1 MAPKAKKQPNEN
13 LKQEHVLQAVIIA
26 DTFNVRFGPVTLKK
40 PRALLPLVNVPLID
54 YTLEALAASQVQEVF
69 VFCCHLGEQIR
80 EHIRNSKWQDGRSSS
95 MTITTLLS
103 DSCISVGDALR
114 EIDAKSLIR
123 SDFLLITGN
132 LVANVNLSQV
142 VEEHK
147 QRTQGKDKSSVM
159 TLMFKTAQPGH
170 RARCRED
177 EMFLLEEG
185 LSKRLLYFQK
195 SQDQRKFPIPKD
207 IMLDHEDVIVHNN
220 LMDCH
225 VCVCSPVVPTLFT
238 DNFDYQTVHSFV
250 KGILINEEIMGNKI
264 HMSIIQDKYAARVS
278 NLQTYDAISK
288 DVICRWTKPLVPDMF
303 ASGHQKR
310 IKNGRHNVYCSEGVT
325 LLRGSTLGNNVVVG
339 GGTFIGSGT
348 VISQSVIGQNCQIG
362 ENVRIHNSYLF
373 DNVVIESNC
382 EVDMSLLCSGVRVL
396 ERVRIGKGCVLAW
409 ETVVGPDVKLADGT
423 QLMSEPQV
431 DEFDDLDMSF
441 EGDDKPQSDAAN
453 SRKVEESMDT
463 ASYGAKCQ
471 AYLYKPAV
479 ESDSDEEEEIEEE
492 ESWWLYAAD
501 LRDDQLDESD
511 DSSEEGEDD
520 EDDDEEGAEGAGE
533 FALDSDDDDE
543 DGEDNVDSSLGFN
556 PKACLLK
563 VDADF
568 YKELVATLAR
578 ADSEKIKEEN
588 VILEINSLK
597 HAFTVPINEVIH
609 SLPCAFIDLARK
621 LAESSGSTVPSVL
634 AAFKSVASRYS
645 PVMCNYM
652 KDSES
657 QLTAI
662 AGLGDFVIKN
672 EAYRPRLPQLVN
684 ILYDADVL
692 SEGSIMSWYNQAPS
706 NTNPSRAKCHAFLKK
721 LVEPFV
727 SWLQTAESE
736 SSEEDDGDEEDG
748 N

>member
-80 EHIRNSKWQDGRSSS
+80 EHIRNSKWQDGRTSA
-95 MTITTLLS
+95 MTVETLLS

-132 LVANVNLSQV
+132 LVANVDLSQV

-159 TLMFKTAQPGH
+159 TLLFKTAQPGH
-170 RARCRED
+170 RARCTED

-207 IMLDHEDVIVHNN
+207 ILLDHEDVIVHND

-303 ASGHQKR
+303 GSCHEKR
-310 IKNGRHNVYCSEGVT
+310 IKNGRHNVYCSENVT
-325 LLRGSTLGNNVVVG
+325 LLRGSSLGKNVVVG
-339 GGTFIGSGT
+339 KGTFIGSGT
-348 VISQSVIGQNCQIG
+348 VISQSVIGQNCHIG
-362 ENVRIHNSYLF
+362 ENVRIANSYLF

-382 EVDMSLLCSGVRVL
+382 EVDTSLLCSGVHVL
-396 ERVRIGKGCVLAW
+396 ERVVLGKGCVLAW
-409 ETVVGPDVKLADGT
+409 ETIVGPDVKLANGT
-423 QLMSEPQV
+423 QLMSEPQI

-441 EGDDKPQSDAAN
+441 EGDDKPENDKSN
-453 SRKVEESMDT
+453 NGKVEESMDT
-463 ASYGAKCQ
+463 ESYGAKCQ

-479 ESDSDEEEEIEEE
+479 ESDDEEEEIVEE

-501 LRDDQLDESD
+501 LREGHWEESE
-511 DSSEEGEDD
+511 DSSEERDD
-520 EDDDEEGAEGAGE
+520 DDDDEEEEADGDGE
-533 FALDSDDDDE
+533 FDLDSDE
-543 DGEDNVDSSLGFN
+543 DGEDNVDSTLGFN
-556 PKACLLK
+556 PKSCLLK

-568 YKELVATLAR
+568 YKELVATLVR

-588 VILEINSLK
+588 LILEINSLK

-609 SLPCAFIDLARK
+609 CLPCSFIDLAIK
-621 LAESSGSTVPSVL
+621 QAESSGSSLPSVL
-634 AAFKSVASRYS
+634 TAFKSIASQYS
-645 PVMCNYM
+645 SVMCNYM
-652 KDSES
+652 KDQES

-662 AGLGDFVIKN
+662 SGLGDFVIKN
-672 EAYRPRLPQLVN
+672 EAYRPRLPQLFN
-684 ILYDADVL
+684 ILYDADIL
-692 SEGSIMSWYNQAPS
+692 SETSVITWYNQTPS
-706 NTNPSRAKCHAFLKK
+706 AASSNKALCHTYLKK
-721 LVEPFV
+721 LAEPFV

-736 SSEEDDGDEEDG
+736 SSEEDDDDEDG